1 MQLLTFFVVGPALAI
16 AIAYGAW
23 RGKQQNLNPVRYGM
37 LCITS
42 GVAAFLLFG
51 FAKWINADV
60 RTAQYFL
67 ELACVLLSGLFFG
80 VFVGVRLL
88 SALTLVA
95 LAQDNTANQCG
106 RTGNSQE
113 MKLQRPT
120 LRAIRNHMPE
130 KSHFDQVRRTNGF
143 DGLNLLK
150 STRFCGRLGAGDNRR
165 PQRSAYSVFKKGLH
179 EQGPPGVA

>member
-80 VFVGVRLL
+80 VFVGCGFSVLLRLWRWHK
-88 SALTLVA
+88 TTRQPV
-95 LAQDNTANQCG
+95 
-106 RTGNSQE
+106 
-113 MKLQRPT
+113 
-120 LRAIRNHMPE
+120 
-130 KSHFDQVRRTNGF
+130 RTNRK
-143 DGLNLLK
+143 L
-150 STRFCGRLGAGDNRR
+150 TRDEAAEANASSNPKPHARKVLSNFE
-165 PQRSAYSVFKKGLH
+165 V
-179 EQGPPGVA
+179 E

>member
-1 MQLLTFFVVGPALAI
+1 MNPEYLWLTGAMQLLTFFVVGPALAI

-80 VFVGVRLL
+80 VFVGVRLRR
-88 SALTLVA
+88 ALTLVA

-130 KSHFDQVRRTNGF
+130 KSCFAATSDFEQIQEGF
-143 DGLNLLK
+143 DDGWAVALSN
-150 STRFCGRLGAGDNRR
+150 FRR
-165 PQRSAYSVFKKGLH
+165 ASPCS
-179 EQGPPGVA
+179 PC